1 MSREVKNEIIM
12 KRYAI
17 ELFES
22 IRGAAS
28 RGERGDDW
36 GLVGVYVPG
45 VLLVLLLLRSVLF

>member
-22 IRGAAS
+22 MRGAAS